1 MLGFR
6 SLMARPLLTAAIAGT
21 IFLIRSADTE
31 TKSMSNL
38 QKPRPKVIFLDVN
51 ETLLEL
57 TPLKVNV
64 TKALEEREGM
74 VGLWFSQLPNT
85 TKP

>member
-1 MLGFR
+1 
-6 SLMARPLLTAAIAGT
+6 
-21 IFLIRSADTE
+21 
-31 TKSMSNL
+31 MSNL